1 MGSNSLQTASK
12 GLLPGAPQQP
22 QIPNYAGAADAQA
35 ASQRVN
41 QFTPYGSMQYS
52 YKGDDNR
59 NQPVYE
65 STISLDPRAQKTLD
79 TQMSL
84 SGEMGDLSRQQIPG
98 LQEQYSQPMDL
109 SSVPQIAD
117 KAYSSM
123 TSRLDPRFAR
133 EEDQLRTRLHNQG
146 LVAGGEAFNN
156 EMQNFSQ
163 GKNDAYQQA
172 NLGAIQTMPQ
182 TYQLESAAY
191 NQPLNTFNALR
202 TGAQVQ
208 NPQFQPQGPGANY
221 LGAAGL
227 QGQAGQQQYGSEV
240 SQYNAMMEGLF
251 GLGAAAIGGRK

>member
-1 MGSNSLQTASK
+1 MGK
-12 GLLPGAPQQP
+12 PKAPP
-22 QIPNYAGAADAQA
+22 APDYKGAAEATA
-35 ASQRVN
+35 KSQ
-41 QFTPYGSMQYS
+41 QTSQYTPYGAQVYS
-52 YKGDDNR
+52 GDSSSPSGYR
-59 NQPVYE
+59 
-65 STISLDPRAQKTLD
+65 STISLDPRVQQTLD
-79 TQMSL
+79 TQMNL
-84 SGEMGDLSRQQIPG
+84 SNQMGDLTQGQIPG
-98 LQEQYSQPMDL
+98 INEQYSQPMDL

-117 KAYSSM
+117 QAYSTM

-182 TYQLESAAY
+182 TYQLATSAR
-191 NQPLNTFNALR
+191 NQPLNEFNAIR

-208 NPQFQPQGPGANY
+208 NPQFQSQGPGANY

-227 QGQAGQQQYGSEV
+227 QGQAGQQQFGTQTA
-240 SQYNAMMEGLF
+240 QYNAMLNGLF
-251 GLGAAAIGGRK
+251 GLGGAGIMAL